1 MANKDR
7 FVVTIFADSY
17 AAEWVGLGWVRVGLL
32 LGWVGFGLGFHWV
45 TQITCLVMVI
55 NNLDL
60 STWRSALV
68 SYVFSTIPST
78 YHQAYS
84 SWWLVF
90 LSHQFW
96 HLVRVFCRVFGLEF
110 AQVCSYA
117 CAESS
122 VPYLKA
128 TRFLGTVAILL
139 LIQGAYKLA
148 VTLRINNVA
157 ISD

>member
-1 MANKDR
+1 M
-7 FVVTIFADSY
+7 
-17 AAEWVGLGWVRVGLL
+17 GWVRVGLL

-45 TQITCLVMVI
+45 TQITCLVMD
-55 NNLDL
+55 LDL

-110 AQVCSYA
+110 AQVCAYA

-128 TRFLGTVAILL
+128 NRQADRLSVVAR
-139 LIQGAYKLA
+139 G
-148 VTLRINNVA
+148 N
-157 ISD
+157 

>member
-1 MANKDR
+1 M
-7 FVVTIFADSY
+7 Y

-32 LGWVGFGLGFHWV
+32 LGWVGFGLGSHWV

-55 NNLDL
+55 NNHDL

-78 YHQAYS
+78 YQQAYS

-110 AQVCSYA
+110 AQVCAYA

-122 VPYLKA
+122 VPYLKSNRQA
-128 TRFLGTVAILL
+128 DRLSVVARGNKVRLGKVRFSRTRLGW
-139 LIQGAYKLA
+139 LI
-148 VTLRINNVA
+148 
-157 ISD
+157 

>member
-1 MANKDR
+1 MKSIMFRTPRNGMG
-7 FVVTIFADSY
+7 
-17 AAEWVGLGWVRVGLL
+17 WVGFSRKEPSPMMGWVRVGLL

-45 TQITCLVMVI
+45 TQITCLVMD
-55 NNLDL
+55 LDL

-90 LSHQFW
+90 LSYQFW
-96 HLVRVFCRVFGLEF
+96 YLIRVFCRVFGLEF
-110 AQVCSYA
+110 AQVYTYA

-128 TRFLGTVAILL
+128 NRQSRQVISGRAWQLG
-139 LIQGAYKLA
+139 
-148 VTLRINNVA
+148 
-157 ISD
+157 